1 VVRHPSLSIPPGETL
16 LDVLRWRAEHQPEQ
30 PAYVFLRDGISP
42 DTVLTYR
49 QLDARARSIAG
60 DLQSRF
66 APGDR
71 LLLVY
76 PPGLEFV
83 QAFWGAL
90 YAGLVA
96 VPVPPP
102 DAYRAKVGV
111 ARVQRLAEDA
121 GAAGALSTNQILEL
135 VRAQGTTI
143 PLEQWVIC
151 DASRPDSTAQWRSI
165 HPLPSTL
172 AYLQYTS
179 GSTSAP
185 KGVMVSHGNMTAQSR
200 CITEAGCY
208 DAGFRHPVLDAAF
221 P

>member
-1 VVRHPSLSIPPGETL
+1 MVRHPSLSIPPGETL

-102 DAYRAKVGV
+102 DAYR
-111 ARVQRLAEDA
+111 
-121 GAAGALSTNQILEL
+121 
-135 VRAQGTTI
+135 
-143 PLEQWVIC
+143 
-151 DASRPDSTAQWRSI
+151 
-165 HPLPSTL
+165 
-172 AYLQYTS
+172 
-179 GSTSAP
+179 
-185 KGVMVSHGNMTAQSR
+185 
-200 CITEAGCY
+200 
-208 DAGFRHPVLDAAF
+208 
-221 P
+221 